1 MEVFG
6 HLDQILDYSWSQLAN
21 APNQRRHSWRTAVVA
36 NLVGQRVLQRTVV
49 LRKAIAS
56 KRILRFY
63 TDIRS
68 TKIQP
73 LPNNGSFS
81 WLFYDP
87 RRQIQLRLQ
96 TEASLIQGDD
106 AAEIWERV
114 NPHTLKDYASISAPG
129 TVFDGE
135 NELLHP
141 PNEKELFLRARE
153 NFVVVDC
160 LAAEIEF
167 LQLHRDGHR
176 RARFTWEETKGQW
189 DACWLVP

>member
-56 KRILRFY
+56 KRLLRFY

-96 TEASLIQGDD
+96 TKATLIQGDE
-106 AAEIWERV
+106 AQEVWGRI
-114 NPHTLKDYASISAPG
+114 NPHTIKDYASISAPG
-129 TVFDGE
+129 TVVESGSVPLYPRSE
-135 NELLHP
+135 QELLQ
-141 PNEKELFLRARE
+141 RAKE
-153 NFVVVDC
+153 NFVVMDC
-160 LAAEIEF
+160 KADEMEF

-176 RARFTWEETKGQW
+176 RARFTWEEEAGQW
-189 DACWLVP
+189 NASWLVP